1 MPNPTQL
8 KTACTRDCP
17 DACGLIATVED
28 GRVTR
33 LQGDPAHPVT
43 RGFLCHRTS
52 RFLERQY
59 STERLTK
66 PQLRHGKSDT
76 FSEIS
81 WPDAFDLVAEKMMA
95 CRDASGGASILQ
107 YRCGGSLGIMKH
119 VGDYFFERFGPV
131 TIKRGDICSGAGE
144 AAQLMDF
151 GEFDSS
157 DFFDLQRARTIV
169 LWGKNV
175 YISNV
180 HLIPQL
186 KEAQSR
192 GARVLLIDP
201 VHHRTSQLADMTIQ
215 PRAGTDAAIALG
227 IARWL
232 FEHNLHD
239 PQASQYCDHYDAFR
253 ALSFSRTLGQWA
265 AIADIAPEQLEE
277 LATAYANGPTT
288 NLIGWGLQRRRFG
301 ATTIRA
307 IDALTAISGNLG
319 IPGGG
324 ASFYF
329 VRRGAFDFSFANPDS
344 APRSLPEPLLGNAI
358 AKATDPPIRMAYIW
372 AANPVVMLPDSQAV
386 ADAIAS
392 REFSVV
398 VDPFMTDTA
407 RCAKLV
413 LPTTTMLEEEDLI
426 GSYGHHFLADVRPV
440 TIPPDGV
447 LSDHE
452 IFREL
457 SRRVGLAEE
466 FDVDAL
472 VWKERLLNKLAP
484 HGIHVESLRQSYAKN
499 PFSADV
505 LFADRKFKTPSGKVN
520 LLHELPDAM
529 MTEASRVCLRLA
541 SLSTEQAQGSQWPS
555 HSQVG
560 PITAVIHPDVVPGA
574 TEGELVILKS
584 DTGQL
589 RVKLALDRTQ
599 RRDIVLVDKGG
610 WHSSGRCANAIIA
623 AELTDAGECAV
634 YYDSTVEIIRS
645 V

>member
-1 MPNPTQL
+1 M
-8 KTACTRDCP
+8 
-17 DACGLIATVED
+17 IATVED

-33 LQGDPAHPVT
+33 LQGDPEHPVT

-59 STERLTK
+59 SAERLTK
-66 PQLRHGKSDT
+66 PQLRQGKSDK
-76 FSEIS
+76 FAEIP
-81 WPDAFDLVAEKMMA
+81 WPNALDLVAEKLLEF
-95 CRDASGGASILQ
+95 RDQSGGASILQ

-131 TIKRGDICSGAGE
+131 TTKRGDICSGAGE

-151 GEFDSS
+151 GECNSS
-157 DFFDLQRARTIV
+157 DFFDLHHARTIV

-175 YISNV
+175 YVSNV

-186 KEAQSR
+186 KEAQAR
-192 GARVLLIDP
+192 GAHIILIDP
-201 VHHRTSQLADMTIQ
+201 VHHRTSQLADLTIQ

-232 FEHNLHD
+232 FEHNRED
-239 PQASQYCDHYDAFR
+239 PQAHQYCDHYDAFR
-253 ALSFSRTLGQWA
+253 ALCFSQTADQWA
-265 AIADIAPEQLEE
+265 TIADIRREQLEA
-277 LATAYANGPTT
+277 LAAAYANGPTT
-288 NLIGWGLQRRRFG
+288 NLIGWGLQRRRYG

-319 IPGGG
+319 IRGGG

-329 VRRGAFDFSFANPDS
+329 VRRGAFDFSFSNPDS
-344 APRSLPEPLLGNAI
+344 APRTLPEPLLGTAI
-358 AKATDPPIRMAYIW
+358 ATATAPTIRMAYIW

-426 GSYGHHFLADVRPV
+426 GSYGHHFLANVQPV
-440 TIPPDGV
+440 TTPPAGV
-447 LSDHE
+447 LTDHE

-466 FDVDAL
+466 FDVDAR
-472 VWKERLLNKLAP
+472 VWKDRLLAKLTQR
-484 HGIHVESLRQSYAKN
+484 GINSDKLRQSYPKN
-499 PFSADV
+499 PFVSDV
-505 LFADRKFKTPSGKVN
+505 LFADRKFKTPGGKVN

-529 MTEASRVCLRLA
+529 MADASRVCLKLA
-541 SLSTEQAQGSQWPS
+541 SLSTEKAQGSQWPS
-555 HSQVG
+555 PSQVG
-560 PITAVIHPDVVPGA
+560 PITAVVHPDAIPGA
-574 TEGELVILKS
+574 TEGELVLLKNA
-584 DTGQL
+584 TGQL
-589 RVKLALDRTQ
+589 QVKLALDPQQ
-599 RRDIVLVDKGG
+599 RRDIVLVSKGG
-610 WHSSGRCANAIIA
+610 WHSAGRCANAIIA
-623 AELTDAGECAV
+623 AELTDAGDCAV
-634 YYDSTVEIIRS
+634 YYDSPVEVIRS
-645 V
+645 A